1 MANEQKQSYDIA
13 VLGGGAAGMMAAI
26 AAHRANSLLKI
37 LILDKN
43 DQLGRKLLATGN
55 GRCNFSNANQA
66 IENYRSDDPQAV
78 GQMLHNFG
86 LPETLDFFQQL
97 GLHVRCEEARYYP
110 RSNQGKVVRELL
122 QCEIDSYTL
131 TQQLNTSVIKIEA
144 FPHGFRLSSQ
154 LGELFT
160 VRKLILCSG
169 GAAAPQ
175 LGTGGDFYP
184 WLLKTG
190 HRIVPP
196 VPALLP
202 LQLKMDHLKKLAG
215 IRFEG
220 KASLLV
226 DGKETAR
233 SEGEFLWTNYGLSGI
248 PILEISRFATR
259 ALYEQKSLQL
269 SLDFLPEF
277 DLNAAQ
283 NLTFDWMSQNAAQ
296 VTVSLSG
303 LLHSDL
309 AAYLVSLVERQ
320 IGTIQSLHPGQ
331 ACRLAE
337 LLKGYTVTVSG
348 SKGWADAQTTCG
360 GVLLSE
366 IDPTT
371 MESKRQKNLFL
382 AGEVLDVDGNCGG
395 YNLQWAWS
403 SGFLAGQGAAA
414 SEKLKEI

>member
-1 MANEQKQSYDIA
+1 MVNEQRQSYDIA

-26 AAHRANSLLKI
+26 AAHRANPLLKI

-66 IENYRSDDPQAV
+66 MENYRSDNPQAV
-78 GQMLHNFG
+78 GQVLQNFG
-86 LPETLDFFQQL
+86 LAETLDFFQQL
-97 GLHVRCEEARYYP
+97 GLHVRCEETRYYP
-110 RSNQGKVVRELL
+110 RSNQGKIVRELL
-122 QCEIDSYTL
+122 KSEIDNYPL
-131 TQQLNTSVIKIEA
+131 TQQLNTSVSKIEA

-154 LGELFT
+154 IGELFT
-160 VRKLILCSG
+160 ACKLILCSG

-202 LQLKMDHLKKLAG
+202 LQLKMNHLKKLAG
-215 IRFEG
+215 VRFDG
-220 KASLLV
+220 KARLLV
-226 DGKETAR
+226 EGKETAK
-233 SEGEFLWTNYGLSGI
+233 SEGEFLWTNYGISGI
-248 PILEISRFATR
+248 PTLELSRFASR

-277 DLNAAQ
+277 DLTETR
-283 NLTFDWMSQNAAQ
+283 NLAFDWMTQNREQLA
-296 VTVSLSG
+296 VSLSG
-303 LLHSDL
+303 LLHSEL
-309 AAYLVSLVERQ
+309 AAYLIRLVEQ
-320 IGTIQSLHPGQ
+320 KIGLIQSMHPGQ
-331 ACRLAE
+331 ACYLAE

-348 SKGWADAQTTCG
+348 SKDWADAQTTCG

>member
-1 MANEQKQSYDIA
+1 MANEQKQSYDII

-26 AAHRANSLLKI
+26 AAHRTNPFLKI
-37 LILDKN
+37 LILEKN

-66 IENYRSDDPQAV
+66 MENYRSDNPQAV
-78 GQMLHNFG
+78 GQVLQNFG
-86 LPETLDFFQQL
+86 LAETLDFFQQL
-97 GLHVRCEEARYYP
+97 GLHVRCEETRYYP
-110 RSNQGKVVRELL
+110 RSNQGKIVRELL
-122 QCEIDSYTL
+122 KSEIDGHTL
-131 TQQLNTSVIKIEA
+131 TQQLNTSVSKIEV
-144 FPHGFRLSSQ
+144 FPHGFLLSSQ
-154 LGELFT
+154 IGELFT
-160 VRKLILCSG
+160 ARKLILCSG
-169 GAAAPQ
+169 GTAAPQ
-175 LGTGGDFYP
+175 LGTSGDFYP

-202 LQLKMDHLKKLAG
+202 LQLKMDHLKKLSG
-215 IRFEG
+215 VRFDG
-220 KASLLV
+220 KARLLV
-226 DGKETAR
+226 EGKETAK
-233 SEGEFLWTNYGLSGI
+233 SEGEFLWTNYGISGI
-248 PILEISRFATR
+248 PILEISRFASR

-283 NLTFDWMSQNAAQ
+283 NMTFDWMSQNAAQ
-296 VTVSLSG
+296 VTISLSG

-309 AAYLVSLVERQ
+309 AAYLVSLVEHQ
-320 IGTIQSLHPGQ
+320 IGAIRSLHPGQ

-348 SKGWADAQTTCG
+348 SKDWADAQTTCG
-360 GVLLSE
+360 GVVLSE
-366 IDPTT
+366 VDLAT
-371 MESKRQKNLFL
+371 MESKRQRNLFL

-414 SEKLKEI
+414 SEK